1 MSYAP
6 SRSLTG
12 ELNQGL
18 IDQTYKTV
26 NRDRGGAIDPATQRA
41 RADLNDVWFG
51 IHETPVKQRPDGS
64 AVRTPTYVPTPPAHL
79 FPGM

>member
-6 SRSLTG
+6 RRSLSD

-18 IDQTYKTV
+18 VDQTYKTV
-26 NRDRGGAIDPATQRA
+26 NRDRGGRIDQATQRA
-41 RADLNDVWFG
+41 RQDLNDLYFG
-51 IHETPVKQRPDGS
+51 IHEAPVKQRPDGQG
-64 AVRTPTYVPTPPAHL
+64 VRTPTYVPTPPAHL